1 MDGFFPFKGRRVLGS
16 SETSRKPL
24 KRYQLQR
31 KEWSGNPGWNV
42 VEFSFLFLFFMPV
55 EEMTRY
61 QILSRCGWGFM
72 VAPLLL
78 FCLLCSSW
86 FFLVLL
92 AVHSYFFLKQM
103 WGREVIIVS

>member
-1 MDGFFPFKGRRVLGS
+1 MDGFFLFKGRRVLGS
-16 SETSRKPL
+16 SKTSRKPL

-86 FFLVLL
+86 FFFLVLL
-92 AVHSYFFLKQM
+92 AVHSYLFFQSKC
-103 WGREVIIVS
+103 GDER